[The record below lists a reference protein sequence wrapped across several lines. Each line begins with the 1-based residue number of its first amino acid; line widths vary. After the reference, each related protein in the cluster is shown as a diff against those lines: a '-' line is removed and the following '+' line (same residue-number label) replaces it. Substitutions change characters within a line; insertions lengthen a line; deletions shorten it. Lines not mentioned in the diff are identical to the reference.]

1 MSRKYARE
9 DEREAEGE
17 DDGTGAGDV
26 FETIRQRCREVVRR
40 ARSVRIDDAGL
51 EALATRLAD
60 RPWPEEDLDP
70 AHHFR
75 GSEADTLAFVIALDA
90 INFGSGWFPA
100 LRKRQGLSG
109 YRTIATACKER
120 FEREGAWSG
129 ETLRATTVDSMA
141 GMLDQDI
148 DDPEVAELMALY
160 AKAWRDLGAWLGH
173 RHADR
178 FESVVESAAG
188 SAARLVRSLAEMTL
202 YRDVARYEELEVPFY
217 KRAQITVAD
226 LARAFGPASGPRFED
241 LDSLTL
247 FADNLV
253 PHVLRCEGM
262 LVYDTGL
269 AARIDGEELIG
280 FGSPEEVEIRASAVE
295 AVERLTIALADRG
308 RPTTARALD
317 GLLWN
322 AGQAPAIKARPRHR
336 TRCTYY

>member
-1 MSRKYARE
+1 MSREHDRE
-9 DEREAEGE
+9 DTRGDEE
-17 DDGTGAGDV
+17 TGADDV
-26 FETIRQRCREVVRR
+26 FETIRRSCRAVVQR
-40 ARSVRIDDAGL
+40 ARRVRIEDAGL
-51 EALATRLAD
+51 EAFAARLVD
-60 RPWPEEDLDP
+60 LPWPEEDLDP
-70 AHHFR
+70 AHHFQ
-75 GSEADTLAFVIALDA
+75 GSESETLAFVIALDA

-129 ETLRATTVDSMA
+129 ETLRATTVESMA

-160 AKAWRDLGAWLGH
+160 AKAWRDLGSWLRH

-178 FESVVESAAG
+178 FEAVVESAAG

-217 KRAQITVAD
+217 KRAQITAAD
-226 LARAFGPASGPRFED
+226 LARAFGPGSGYRFED

-253 PHVLRCEGM
+253 PHALRCEGV
-262 LVYDTGL
+262 LVYDAKL
-269 AARIDGEELIG
+269 ADRIDGEKLID

-295 AVERLTIALADRG
+295 AVERLTTALADRG
-308 RPTTARALD
+308 RPTTAHALD

-336 TRCTYY
+336 TRCPYY